1 MGRPKKISD
10 GALLAAC
17 EQAIGRHGPSF
28 TLAQVAEEADVSVGT
43 VAGRFGSKHGLL
55 LAMMAQGTAALE
67 AQMRSASEK
76 HSDPVAAIRDSLLI
90 TTVGADDPNTAAQHL
105 AQLGKELAD
114 TRLREGFAA
123 QRRAVRSV
131 LTPLLESADLPYAPP
146 AHQGAWI
153 LAALVNGLLQ
163 DWALSA
169 EGELADRVRQDLDAV
184 LLAWGGEGR
193 TP

>member
-10 GALLAAC
+10 DAVLAAC
-17 EQAIGRHGPSF
+17 EQAIGQYGPSF
-28 TLAQVAEEADVSVGT
+28 TLAQVAAEAGVSVGT

-55 LAMMAQGTAALE
+55 VAMMAQGTAALE
-67 AQMRSASEK
+67 AQMRSISEA
-76 HSDPVAAIRDSLLI
+76 HSDPLVAIRESLVI
-90 TTVGADDPNTAAQHL
+90 ATVGADDPDTAAQHL

-114 TRLREGFAA
+114 PTLREGFAA

-131 LTPLLESADLPYAPP
+131 LTPLLESAALRYAPP

-163 DWALSA
+163 EWALSA
-169 EGELADRVRQDLDAV
+169 EGELAERVRQDLDAV
-184 LLAWGGEGR
+184 LLAWRGAER